1 MSKSRVRV
9 EILVRI
15 IADLVILN
23 VSLWAGLLPQLLRPG
38 YTLPL
43 LGVWW
48 PSACLIS
55 AIAPLVFYKMG
66 FYTKGRSYS
75 GKYKALVIIQ
85 AATLLFVIDALCLYF
100 LRLQPSFPRSSFLL
114 DWVISSGVLLSAR
127 LWSKVWKYVVIQES
141 QREQAIINRE
151 RQSVLVIGG
160 AGYIGSALLPKL
172 LDRGYHVRLLDCF
185 LYGDEPIAPFIQHP
199 NLEIHRGD
207 FRNVDTVVAAMRNMN
222 SVIHLGGLVG
232 DPACAI
238 DEELTLQVNLIATRM
253 IAQVAK
259 GNGISRFVFAS
270 SCSVYGA
277 SDQILNEKSSLNPVS
292 LYARSKI
299 ASENVL
305 LSFRGGG
312 FEPVILRFGTIYGLS
327 GRTRF
332 DLVVN
337 LLAAK
342 ALVDKVIT
350 VYGKDQW
357 RPFLHVHDAGRA
369 VMAALDAPSESV
381 EPVIFN
387 VGCDEQN
394 KTLGQVGEII
404 QTMVP
409 GAVLHCTEDNVDRR
423 NYRVE
428 FRRIREAIGFQPVWK
443 IEAGVQQVLDAIG
456 SGKVTNYQD
465 SRYSNVKFLSEPDGR
480 EQLPVMEDWV
490 TQFMQIPTPIK
501 VKAIA
506 AGQLS

>member
-1 MSKSRVRV
+1 MRKSKVRL
-9 EILVRI
+9 EILVRVV
-15 IADLVILN
+15 ADLALLN
-23 VSLWAGLLPQLLRPG
+23 TSLLFSLLPQILFRHLRLLSLVQVW
-38 YTLPL
+38 LPAAF
-43 LGVWW
+43 V
-48 PSACLIS
+48 IS
-55 AIAPLVFYKMG
+55 AIGPFLFYAMG

-75 GKYKALVIIQ
+75 GKYKALVVLQ
-85 AATLLFVIDALCLYF
+85 STALLFSTVALCLYF
-100 LRLQPSFPRSSFLL
+100 IRLQPAFPRSSLL
-114 DWVISSGVLLSAR
+114 LAFASGSVLLLAAR
-127 LWSKVWKYVVIQES
+127 LWAKLWKYLVIQENQL
-141 QREQAIINRE
+141 QRASVERE
-151 RQSVLVIGG
+151 LQSVLVIGG

-185 LYGDEPIAPFIQHP
+185 LYGEEPIQPVMQHP

-207 FRNVDTVVAAMRNMN
+207 FRNVDTVVAAMRDMK

-232 DPACAI
+232 DPACAL
-238 DEELTLQVNLIATRM
+238 DEELTIQINLIATRM

-259 GNGISRFVFAS
+259 GNCISRFVFAS

-277 SDQILNEKSSLNPVS
+277 SDQILNERSALNPVS

-305 LSFRGGG
+305 LGLCGDG

-342 ALVDKVIT
+342 ALVEKVIT

-369 VMAALDAPSESV
+369 VMSALDARPESV
-381 EPVIFN
+381 SSLIFN

-394 KTLGQVGEII
+394 RTLGQIGELI

-409 GAVLHCTEDNVDRR
+409 GSVLRCTEDNVDRR

-428 FRRIREAIGFQPVWK
+428 FRRIREAIGFEPVWK
-443 IEAGVQQVLDAIG
+443 IEAGVQQVLDAIA

-465 SRYSNVKFLSEPDGR
+465 PKYSNVKFLSAPDAR
-480 EQLPVMEDWV
+480 EHLHVMEDWV
-490 TQFMQIPTPIK
+490 PKFMEFPAQAP
-501 VKAIA
+501 ANA
-506 AGQLS
+506 YD

>member
-1 MSKSRVRV
+1 MSKSKVRV

-23 VSLWAGLLPQLLRPG
+23 VSLWAALVPQLLRPG

-43 LGVWW
+43 LAAWW

-55 AIAPLVFYKMG
+55 LIAPLVFYKMG
-66 FYTKGRSYS
+66 FYTKGRSYT

-85 AATLLFVIDALCLYF
+85 AAALLFVIDALCLYF
-100 LRLQPSFPRSSFLL
+100 FRLQPSFPRSSFLI
-114 DWVISSGVLLSAR
+114 DFVISSALLLAAR
-127 LWSKVWKYVVIQES
+127 LWSKVWKHAVIQES
-141 QREQAIINRE
+141 QREQAIIDRD

-305 LSFRGGG
+305 LSLRGDG

-369 VMAALDAPSESV
+369 VMAALDARSEAV

-394 KTLGQVGEII
+394 RTLGQVGEII

-490 TQFMQIPTPIK
+490 TQFMQIPAPLK
-501 VKAIA
+501 VNAIA
-506 AGQLS
+506 AGS

>member
-1 MSKSRVRV
+1 MHKSNVRL

-15 IADLVILN
+15 LADLAMLN
-23 VSLWAGLLPQLLRPG
+23 TALLFALLPQIVLRHLRLLSMVNVW
-38 YTLPL
+38 LPAAL
-43 LGVWW
+43 
-48 PSACLIS
+48 LIS
-55 AIAPLVFYKMG
+55 VLGPFLFYGMG

-75 GKYKALVIIQ
+75 GKYKALVILQ
-85 AATLLFVIDALCLYF
+85 STALLFSTVALCLYF
-100 LRLQPSFPRSSFLL
+100 VRLQPAFPRSSLL
-114 DWVISSGVLLSAR
+114 LAFASGSVLLLAAR
-127 LWSKVWKYVVIQES
+127 LWAKLWKYLVIQENQL
-141 QREQAIINRE
+141 QRASVERD
-151 RQSVLVIGG
+151 RQSVLLIGG

-185 LYGDEPIAPFIQHP
+185 LYGEEPIQMVMQHP
-199 NLEIHRGD
+199 NLEVHRGD
-207 FRNVDTVVAAMRNMN
+207 FRNVDTVVAAMRDMK

-232 DPACAI
+232 DPACAL
-238 DEELTLQVNLIATRM
+238 DEELTTQINLIATRM

-259 GNGISRFVFAS
+259 GNRISRFVFAS

-277 SDQILNEKSSLNPVS
+277 SEQILNERSALNPVS

-305 LSFRGGG
+305 LGLRGDG

-342 ALVDKVIT
+342 ALVEKVIT

-369 VMAALDAPSESV
+369 VMSALDARAESV
-381 EPVIFN
+381 TALVFN

-394 KTLGQVGEII
+394 RTLGQVGELIRA
-404 QTMVP
+404 MVP
-409 GAVLHCTEDNVDRR
+409 GSVLHCAEDNIDRR

-428 FRRIREAIGFQPVWK
+428 FRRIREALGFEPVWK
-443 IEAGVQQVLDAIG
+443 IEAGIQQVLDAIS
-456 SGKVTNYQD
+456 SGKVTNYLD
-465 SRYSNVKFLSEPDGR
+465 PKYSNVKFLSSPDAR
-480 EQLPVMEDWV
+480 EHLAVMEDWV
-490 TQFMQIPTPIK
+490 PKFMQFPAQAP
-501 VKAIA
+501 AN
-506 AGQLS
+506 GYD